1 MSFALSVIAHSQR
14 SKLHSCATIVDER
27 AIGATLDGRQ
37 LGMVVSQTVV
47 SIATDA
53 LLGGHASLQ
62 RSSLEMMSDT
72 SRGAQRSGH
81 DPGTCYRQS

>member
-1 MSFALSVIAHSQR
+1 M
-14 SKLHSCATIVDER
+14 HSCATIVDGR
-27 AIGATLDGRQ
+27 AIGATLHGRQ
-37 LGMVVSQTVV
+37 LGMVVSQTVG

-53 LLGGHASLQ
+53 LLGGHVSLQ

-72 SRGAQRSGH
+72 SRGTSPAVGH